1 MLEDE
6 AAFISTPSLSG
17 LIQQLTHLSQ
27 FGADALVVEGA
38 KGSGKSSLLA
48 HLAQQMQQ
56 GESREIPLSVSL
68 FSAGADDEAFD
79 SFSQLASSLGVNF
92 ESGSSGEIIAHL
104 RSLAE
109 TLVREKRLSIVFI
122 DDAHHL
128 SDEALGGFLSLLQNA
143 GDGSFGLKFIFFA
156 LPDFARRIDE
166 VGLFDLAVYDFQ
178 MPLFG
183 AAEIESVVNAHVADY
198 AEKLEQGSAPDAMN
212 LWNRSGGLPGLALS
226 LLNDEAKISSPK
238 NLADDVRKMPV
249 LHLMVIAAL
258 LAGLIL
264 VLIYRGGDEGEVE
277 TTPSKRII
285 PESEVSAGPAKKDK
299 ATTSTIV
306 DTQSSESISVS
317 EDAERSVSQ
326 SRNIVSAENL
336 VEPSRIS
343 GSEKVGN
350 DIANT
355 DLVSEESPEEMAL
368 ESEQSIQNNSEIE
381 TAHLPSGSSAENTSE
396 LNVNSESVFTP
407 TEEKPSLDANLL
419 SGEKH
424 LLAQSDNEYILQLL
438 AASNREGLEDFV
450 SRQENKDLLSL
461 YRKKRDQ
468 NSTWYVVVAGPFPSK
483 SEAQRA
489 ILNLPQSQRK
499 SSPWLRAVSAIKKEI
514 REYHNL

>member
-178 MPLFG
+178 MPLFS
-183 AAEIESVVNAHVADY
+183 AAEIENVVNAHIADY
-198 AEKLEQGSAPDAMN
+198 AQRLEQGSAPEAMH
-212 LWNRSGGLPGLALS
+212 LWNRSGGLPGLALN
-226 LLNDEAKISSPK
+226 LLNDEAKTSSPK

-277 TTPSKRII
+277 TTPSKRIT
-285 PESEVSAGPAKKDK
+285 PESEVSASPAKKDK
-299 ATTSTIV
+299 ATTNTIV

-317 EDAERSVSQ
+317 EDGERSVSQ
-326 SRNIVSAENL
+326 SRNIVSAEHL
-336 VEPSRIS
+336 AEPSRIS
-343 GSEKVGN
+343 GSEKAGN
-350 DIANT
+350 DIVYT
-355 DLVSEESPEEMAL
+355 DLASAESSVEQ
-368 ESEQSIQNNSEIE
+368 EQSIQNDSE
-381 TAHLPSGSSAENTSE
+381 AAQLPSGSSAENTSE
-396 LNVNSESVFTP
+396 LNVNSESVFPP
-407 TEEKPSLDANLL
+407 TEEKSSLDANLL
-419 SGEKH
+419 SGETH
-424 LLAQSDNEYILQLL
+424 LLAQSDNEYVLQLL
-438 AASNREGLEDFV
+438 AASNKEGLEDFV

-489 ILNLPQSQRK
+489 ILNLPQSQKK

-514 REYHNL
+514 REYHDL